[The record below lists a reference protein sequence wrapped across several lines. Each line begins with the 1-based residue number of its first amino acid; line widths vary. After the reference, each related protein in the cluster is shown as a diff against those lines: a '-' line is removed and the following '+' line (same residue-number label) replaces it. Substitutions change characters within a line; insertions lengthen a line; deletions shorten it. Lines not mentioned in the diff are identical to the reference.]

1 MKGSYSQKSS
11 LDDSS
16 SYQQVSAALLAEIA
30 LPTDSSAEDCDQAHF
45 LSRDSGLAMK
55 TLL

>member
-1 MKGSYSQKSS
+1 MKGSYSQKSN
-11 LDDSS
+11 LDDWS
-16 SYQQVSAALLAEIA
+16 SYQQVSAELLTEIA
-30 LPTDSSAEDCDQAHF
+30 LPTDSFAEGCDQAHF